1 MKTMGR
7 LEKIQRISAVFRY
20 LLIALATV
28 IGSAVVIALF
38 TPGQEWVSI
47 GDGHFTELWNNSS
60 SNHVAIIAVM
70 APIALTLVLGVY
82 WLQRLFG
89 EYQAGRFFTDSTMR
103 CYVWLV
109 WLKAISFLY
118 GAFWPSLLV
127 KLSTDGGVAGLSLS
141 IEAGTLV
148 ELIVL
153 LLIVH
158 LLKEAQQLNDENKA
172 FV

>member
-1 MKTMGR
+1 MSR
-7 LEKIQRISAVFRY
+7 LDRIQRISAVFRY
-20 LLIALATV
+20 LLIGASTV
-28 IGSAVVIALF
+28 IGSAVILAMF
-38 TPGQEWVSI
+38 TPGQGWVSV
-47 GDGHFTELWNNSS
+47 GNGHFTELWNGGTSS
-60 SNHVAIIAVM
+60 QFTLIAVM
-70 APIALTLVLGVY
+70 APIAITLVLGVY

-118 GAFWPSLLV
+118 SALWPPLLV
-127 KLSTDGGVAGLSLS
+127 ALSTSQGTGDVDVSLD
-141 IEAGTLV
+141 AGTLA

>member
-1 MKTMGR
+1 MDR
-7 LEKIQRISAVFRY
+7 LEKIQRISTVIRY
-20 LLIALATV
+20 LLIASAT
-28 IGSAVVIALF
+28 IISSAVVIAMF

-47 GDGHFTELWNNSS
+47 GDGDFTQLWNNRS
-60 SNHVAIIAVM
+60 SNHLAMITVM
-70 APIALTLVLGVY
+70 SPIALTLILGVY

-109 WLKAISFLY
+109 WLKATSFLY
-118 GAFWPSLLV
+118 GVFWPSLLV
-127 KLSTDGGVAGLSLS
+127 KFSTDGSVVDYALS
-141 IEAGTLV
+141 IDADTLV

-172 FV
+172 FI

>member
-1 MKTMGR
+1 MMGR
-7 LEKIQRISAVFRY
+7 LERIQQISAVCRY
-20 LLIALATV
+20 LLIAAATV
-28 IGSAVVIALF
+28 IAGAVIIAIF

-47 GDGHFTELWNNSS
+47 GDGRFTELWTSGT
-60 SNHVAIIAVM
+60 SNRLTLIAVM
-70 APIALTLVLGVY
+70 APLALTLALGVY

-89 EYQAGRFFTDSTMR
+89 EYQAGHFFTDSSMR

-109 WLKAISFLY
+109 WLKAINFLY
-118 GAFWPSLLV
+118 SAVWPSLLV
-127 KLSTDGGVAGLSLS
+127 ELSTEVGVADLSVS
-141 IEAGTLV
+141 IEAGTVV

>member
-1 MKTMGR
+1 MMGR
-7 LEKIQRISAVFRY
+7 LERIQQISAVFRY
-20 LLIALATV
+20 LLIAAATV
-28 IGSAVVIALF
+28 IGSAVIIAMF
-38 TPGQEWVSI
+38 TPGQEWVTI
-47 GDGHFTELWNNSS
+47 GEGGFTELWYSGT
-60 SNHVAIIAVM
+60 SNRLMLIAVM
-70 APIALTLVLGVY
+70 APTALTLALGVY

-89 EYQAGRFFTDSTMR
+89 EYQAGRFFTDSSMR

-109 WLKAISFLY
+109 WLKAFNFLY
-118 GAFWPSLLV
+118 SAIWPALLV
-127 KLSTDGGVAGLSLS
+127 KLSTDGGDADLSLS
-141 IEAGTLV
+141 IDAGTLV

>member
-1 MKTMGR
+1 MNMMDR

-20 LLIALATV
+20 LLIAAATV
-28 IGSAVVIALF
+28 LGSAVIIAIF

-47 GDGHFTELWNNSS
+47 GDAHLTELWNNGS
-60 SNHVAIIAVM
+60 SNRLAMMAVT
-70 APIALTLVLGVY
+70 APIALTLILGVY

-109 WLKAISFLY
+109 WLKAINFLY
-118 GAFWPSLLV
+118 SALWPSLLA
-127 KLSTDGGVAGLSLS
+127 KLSTDGGGANLSLS

>member
-1 MKTMGR
+1 MDQLER
-7 LEKIQRISAVFRY
+7 LQRFSAVLRY
-20 LLIALATV
+20 LLILASAV
-28 IGSAVVIALF
+28 VGSAVIIALF
-38 TPGQEWVSI
+38 SPGQDWVSI
-47 GDGHFTELWNNSS
+47 GDGNFTELWHSGTSS
-60 SNHVAIIAVM
+60 HLALVAIM
-70 APIALTLVLGVY
+70 APVAVTLVLGVY

-89 EYQAGRFFTDSTMR
+89 EYQAGRFFTDGNMR

-118 GAFWPSLLV
+118 GAIWPLLLLKLTDSGNVDLPVSL
-127 KLSTDGGVAGLSLS
+127 D
-141 IEAGTLV
+141 AGTLV

-158 LLKEAQQLNDENKA
+158 LLKQAQQLNDENKA

>member
-1 MKTMGR
+1 MMSR
-7 LEKIQRISAVFRY
+7 PERIQRISAVFRY
-20 LLIALATV
+20 LLIAAATV
-28 IGSAVVIALF
+28 IGGAIIAAMF
-38 TPGQEWVSI
+38 TPGQGWVSI
-47 GDGHFTELWNNSS
+47 GDGRFTELWTNGTNNRLTL
-60 SNHVAIIAVM
+60 IAVM

-89 EYQAGRFFTDSTMR
+89 GYQAGRFFTDSSMR

-109 WLKAISFLY
+109 WLKAINFLY
-118 GAFWPSLLV
+118 SAVWPSLLD
-127 KLSTDGGVAGLSLS
+127 KLSTEVGVADLSLS
-141 IEAGTLV
+141 IEADTLV

>member
-1 MKTMGR
+1 MMSR
-7 LEKIQRISAVFRY
+7 LKRIQRISAVLRY
-20 LLIALATV
+20 LLIAAATV
-28 IGSAVVIALF
+28 IGSAVIIAMF
-38 TPGQEWVSI
+38 TPGQEWVTI
-47 GDGHFTELWNNSS
+47 GEGRFTELWNNGS
-60 SNHVAIIAVM
+60 SNRMTLIAVM
-70 APIALTLVLGVY
+70 APIALTVVLGVY

-89 EYQAGRFFTDSTMR
+89 EYQAGRFFTDSSMR

-109 WLKAISFLY
+109 WLKAINFLY
-118 GAFWPSLLV
+118 GALWPSLLV
-127 KLSTDGGVAGLSLS
+127 KLSTDGDVADLSLP

-148 ELIVL
+148 ELAVL

>member
-1 MKTMGR
+1 MMGR

-20 LLIALATV
+20 LLIAAATI
-28 IGSAVVIALF
+28 IGSAVVIAML

-47 GDGHFTELWNNSS
+47 GDGNFTELWNNGS
-60 SNHVAIIAVM
+60 SNQLAMIAVM

-118 GAFWPSLLV
+118 GAFWPFLLT
-127 KLSTDGGVAGLSLS
+127 KLSMDGDVADFSLS
-141 IEAGTLV
+141 IEADTLV

>member
-1 MKTMGR
+1 MMGR
-7 LEKIQRISAVFRY
+7 LERIQHISAVFRY
-20 LLIALATV
+20 LLIATATV
-28 IGSAVVIALF
+28 IGSAVIIAMF

-47 GDGHFTELWNNSS
+47 GDGRFIELWHSGT
-60 SNHVAIIAVM
+60 SNRLMLIAVM
-70 APIALTLVLGVY
+70 APNGLTLVLGVY

-89 EYQAGRFFTDSTMR
+89 EYQAGHFFTDSSMR

-109 WLKAISFLY
+109 WLKAINFLYSAVWPSFL
-118 GAFWPSLLV
+118 V
-127 KLSTDGGVAGLSLS
+127 NLSAKARLADVSLS

>member
-1 MKTMGR
+1 MDR
-7 LEKIQRISAVFRY
+7 LEKIQRISAVIRH
-20 LLIALATV
+20 LLIASAT
-28 IGSAVVIALF
+28 IIATTVVIAMF

-47 GDGHFTELWNNSS
+47 GDGHFTQLWNNSS
-60 SNHVAIIAVM
+60 SNHLAMIAVM
-70 APIALTLVLGVY
+70 APIALILILGVY

-109 WLKAISFLY
+109 WLKATSFLY
-118 GAFWPSLLV
+118 GVFWPSLLI
-127 KLSTDGGVAGLSLS
+127 KFSTDGSVADFALS
-141 IEAGTLV
+141 IDADTLV

-153 LLIVH
+153 LVIVH